1 MLFVKTDNLKPGMR
15 IARPIY
21 NRMGV
26 MLYERN
32 SKLTTQSIN
41 SIQNFGLI
49 GLFILEPAE
58 PLPPLTQEDI
68 EFEQFQTVSMFQI
81 RDAMVMLKNGKEPTQ
96 LDKLAKDIINRYGSL
111 NHRIAFTQNLRSTS
125 DFVYKHSI
133 SCAIL
138 AALIG
143 HEMKLNQ
150 MELLDLVYAALL
162 YDFGILYAPSEIIEK
177 GEDLN
182 DAEARSL
189 QDARK
194 KGLAMLKPDRN
205 PFHLPTGSLEII
217 RQILI
222 NPTSPEHPAP
232 PSAHFSRVTRILQ
245 VVDRFDLMTAMHL
258 NQEPVS
264 ELKAVRYLQ
273 NYPKIYS
280 SSVVDALSRCIH
292 ILPVGACV
300 DLSNLHKGLVVVE
313 NKKFFLS
320 PVVLDFETNELLD
333 LSDREVIQNI
343 HIVDIMKTM
352 DNRISIDRVSL
363 KLFRSDPHTRA
374 ALDRFMQKR

>member
-1 MLFVKTDNLKPGMR
+1 MLFVKTDDLKPGMR

-32 SKLTTQSIN
+32 SKLTMQSIN

-81 RDAMVMLKNGKEPTQ
+81 RDAMVMLKNEKEPKQ
-96 LDKLAKDIINRYGSL
+96 LDRLAKEIIKRYGSL
-111 NHRIAFTQNLRSTS
+111 NHKIAFTQNLRSTT

-138 AALIG
+138 VALISN
-143 HEMKLNQ
+143 EMKLNQ
-150 MELLDLVYAALL
+150 TEQLDLVYAALL
-162 YDFGILYAPSEIIEK
+162 YDFGILYAPSEILEK
-177 GEDLN
+177 SDDLS
-182 DAEARSL
+182 DSEAHTL
-189 QDARK
+189 QEARK
-194 KGLAMLKPDRN
+194 KGLAMLKPDQN
-205 PFHLPTGSLEII
+205 PFHFPEGSLEII
-217 RQILI
+217 RQIL
-222 NPTSPEHPAP
+222 NAPSSSEHRV
-232 PSAHFSRVTRILQ
+232 PSSTHFSRVTQILQ
-245 VVDRFDLMTAMHL
+245 VVDRFDFMTAMHL
-258 NQEPVS
+258 NREPVS
-264 ELKAVRYLQ
+264 ELKAIRYLQ
-273 NYPKIYS
+273 NYPKLYS
-280 SSVVDALSRCIH
+280 SSVVEALSRCIH

-300 DLSNLHKGLVVVE
+300 DLSNLHKGLVVAE

-320 PVVLDFETNELLD
+320 PIVLDFETNELLD

-363 KLFRSDPHTRA
+363 KLFQSDPHTKA
-374 ALDRFMQKR
+374 ALKHFLHK